1 MGGMRTVLLAVPH
14 WVFSSDLLRTNY
26 LKYLS
31 EKYRVV
37 VLSPLFDAVEA
48 KRRGYY
54 QSPNVIYQKWE
65 LENSGLW
72 DRMKFWRI
80 ALVNEFDYLASIRH
94 FYKRPNYKDSWKRR
108 LARAL
113 GLPFKKFLTADFFTR
128 LESKKIRVSLAFEA
142 LVKNHGIELVVTA
155 TPGFSPFEAE
165 LIHLAKRAGLTTV
178 AVNFTWDNLTMNS
191 KHIRKTD
198 FLIAWNEVMRKE
210 AADIHNYSP
219 EKVFVSGTPRFDPYF
234 VDDSDA
240 GVGAG
245 KKDPGRAKFLKSKGL
260 NPDYKTIFHTTVT
273 KAYPFQKKYINDLIK
288 LRDAKKIPYVNL
300 LIRVHPLDLI
310 ENYSEFKNVPDFCI
324 EKSGKEVEMSYDDLL
339 NLKYSLKYTDVNI
352 NYASTITIEACV
364 FDKPVINIGYLDR
377 FALAYEFNHYL
388 PIYESG
394 AIKLAK
400 TDEDLPRMI
409 NLYLENPNRDHEQ
422 RLTIV
427 DKYVQFTDGLSYKR
441 SVDLLEKCFQQTTST

>member
-1 MGGMRTVLLAVPH
+1 MKSVLLAVPH
-14 WVFSSDLLRTNY
+14 YVFTSDLLRTNY
-26 LKYLS
+26 IKYLS

-37 VLSPLFDAVEA
+37 VLTTLFDADEA
-48 KRRGYY
+48 KKRGYF
-54 QSPNVIYQKWE
+54 QSPNIVYQKWE
-65 LENSGLW
+65 LENPTLW

-80 ALVNEFDYLASIRH
+80 ALVNEFDYLASIKH

-108 LARAL
+108 LARTL

-128 LESKKIRVSLAFEA
+128 LEQKKIKSSPAFDEI
-142 LVKNHGIELVVTA
+142 LKNHGIELLITA

-165 LIHLAKRAGLTTV
+165 MIHLAKRAGLPSV

-198 FLIAWNEVMRKE
+198 YLIAWNEVMRKE
-210 AADIHNYSP
+210 ASDIHHYLP

-234 VDDSDA
+234 AED
-240 GVGAG
+240 G
-245 KKDPGRAKFLKSKGL
+245 KDPGRAKFLKSKGL

-273 KAYPFQKKYINDLIK
+273 KAYPFQKKYIHDLIQ
-288 LRDAKKIPYVNL
+288 LRVSKKIPYVNL

-310 ENYSEFKNVPDFCI
+310 ENYSEFKNVSDFCI

-339 NLKYSLKYTDVNI
+339 NLKYSLKYTDVNV

-377 FALAYEFNHYL
+377 FALAYEFNHYR

-409 NLYLENPNRDHEQ
+409 NLYLENPSRDHEQ
-422 RLTIV
+422 RLAIV

-441 SVDLLEKCFQQTTST
+441 SVDLLEKCFQ